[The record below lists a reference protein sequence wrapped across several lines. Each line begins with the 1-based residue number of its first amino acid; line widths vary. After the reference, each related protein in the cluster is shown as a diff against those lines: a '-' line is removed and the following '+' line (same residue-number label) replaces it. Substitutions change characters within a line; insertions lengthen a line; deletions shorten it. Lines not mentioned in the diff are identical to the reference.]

1 MSEVGGSFIPVSAVH
16 DRDGPPGSFAP
27 LGPEIKVLLVWPRFP
42 PSFWGFEGMLEIIP
56 ESSIMPPLG
65 LITVAALCPAKWQ
78 LRLIDRAFEPLTDE
92 DLNWAD
98 LVMVSAMFAQQ
109 ADARVVLSRARSL
122 GRRTFIGGPWASSQP
137 EVLVHEADH
146 VLVGEAEDMFPAI
159 ASALENGTAPRLYV
173 ASEKPDMTRS
183 PLPRYDLLEL
193 NRYANMS
200 VQFSRGC
207 PFQCEFCDIITI
219 YGRRPRVKIPAQVL
233 RELDLLWRL
242 GWRKEVFMVDDNFIG
257 NHKRALELTREIA
270 AWQQCH
276 GYPFYFYTEASID
289 LAERTELLAAMR
301 DANFLN
307 VFIGVETPSPESL
320 GEARKFQNLRSDN
333 LQQIR
338 TIQRSGLWVM
348 GGFIV
353 GFDADDQ
360 HIFERQW
367 QFIENAAIPWAM
379 VGMLQAPPTTALYDR
394 MLREGRL
401 IHDSDATTNFSMPN
415 FHTRL
420 LLPVLLDGM
429 ARLLLRLYDPPA
441 FFDRALRSL
450 VAWHPRP
457 TQRFP
462 RLPVIYTLRLLAFSI
477 WKQGIRS
484 SYRRCYWRFLASA
497 VRLWRNEPVK
507 LRMAILVLLSGH
519 HFPRYAR
526 LVADELTAARRDL
539 AYNGRD
545 APAGSAMIPSASPQ
559 SGVTAGRT

>member
-1 MSEVGGSFIPVSAVH
+1 MSEVGGSFIPVPVVH

-42 PSFWGFEGMLEIIP
+42 PSFWGFEGMLEIVP

-193 NRYANMS
+193 NRYASMS

-233 RELDLLWRL
+233 RELDLLRRL

-276 GYPFYFYTEASID
+276 GYPFCFYTEASID

-301 DANFLN
+301 DANFLS

-320 GEARKFQNLRSDN
+320 EEARKFQNLRSDN

-338 TIQRSGLWVM
+338 AIQRSGLWVCWSSEGVSTRHSTWRSP
-348 GGFIV
+348 GGSALCRILFRRTCSSHRFCSTWANRGLRSSGSSSTPF
-353 GFDADDQ
+353 GFRRSVIGFRPASPPGFVRSCS
-360 HIFERQW
+360 IAGSR
-367 QFIENAAIPWAM
+367 
-379 VGMLQAPPTTALYDR
+379 APP
-394 MLREGRL
+394 
-401 IHDSDATTNFSMPN
+401 
-415 FHTRL
+415 
-420 LLPVLLDGM
+420 
-429 ARLLLRLYDPPA
+429 
-441 FFDRALRSL
+441 
-450 VAWHPRP
+450 
-457 TQRFP
+457 
-462 RLPVIYTLRLLAFSI
+462 
-477 WKQGIRS
+477 RS
-484 SYRRCYWRFLASA
+484 SGL
-497 VRLWRNEPVK
+497 
-507 LRMAILVLLSGH
+507 
-519 HFPRYAR
+519 
-526 LVADELTAARRDL
+526 
-539 AYNGRD
+539 
-545 APAGSAMIPSASPQ
+545 
-559 SGVTAGRT
+559 